1 MANNS
6 QSLFCSHTIRREVPF
21 LIKNNTN
28 AKEGNVLKKS
38 WILSLIISQ
47 VLFILCLP
55 VVKQVFS
62 YLHPIA
68 IAVVWACLTVGV
80 ILLVFLLRKDKIP
93 VSYAFLKVLIWLY
106 AACLLILLFWRPSN
120 QSYTSWNL
128 VPFLTILMYLRSSG
142 DLFVAFYNI
151 AANIG
156 LFIPFGVYALIKRER
171 KRFSI
176 QWLFIMPA
184 LLISLIEL
192 TQYITHRGSMDI
204 DDLILNFL
212 GVLIGYALYPLTK
225 QVLKI
230 T

>member
-6 QSLFCSHTIRREVPF
+6 RSLFLRTIKREVSF

-28 AKEGNVLKKS
+28 AKEGNKLKKS

-47 VLFILCLP
+47 VLFVLFLP

-68 IAVVWACLTVGV
+68 ITVVWACLTVVV
-80 ILLVFLLRKDKIP
+80 ILLVFLLRKDKIL
-93 VSYAFLKVLIWLY
+93 VSHTFIKALIWLY
-106 AACLLILLFWRPSN
+106 ATCLLILLFWRPSN
-120 QSYTSWNL
+120 QSYSSWNL
-128 VPFLTILMYLRSSG
+128 VPFSTILMYLRG
-142 DLFVAFYNI
+142 AGGLFVAFYNI

-156 LFIPFGVYALIKRER
+156 LFIPFGVYVLIKRER
-171 KRFSI
+171 KWFLAA
-176 QWLFIMPA
+176 WLIILPLFF
-184 LLISLIEL
+184 ISLIEI
-192 TQYITHRGSMDI
+192 TQYIIHRGSMDI

-212 GVLIGYALYPLTK
+212 GVLIGYALYPLIK
-225 QVLKI
+225 KVLKL